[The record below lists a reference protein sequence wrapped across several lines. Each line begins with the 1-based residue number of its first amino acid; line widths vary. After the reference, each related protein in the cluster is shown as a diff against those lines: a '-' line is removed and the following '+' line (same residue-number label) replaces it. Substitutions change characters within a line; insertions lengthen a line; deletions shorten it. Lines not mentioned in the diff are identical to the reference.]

1 MPTHPRLEG
10 LLVRRLRLAAL
21 YIFAAAPLAAQEEF
35 PAITF
40 EGRLQHHFY
49 WLDNAAYAGELGP
62 RNGFFTRRA
71 RIEAQAQL
79 SERVYVVIE
88 PSYEGGRVEGL
99 SLKDAYVDVL
109 LTEPKTDPPVT
120 LRLGQSK
127 RPFGRY
133 ESMSSKNLPSIERG
147 AGMGLREV
155 ALSDLIDEQHL
166 SGRDIGVLFIA
177 RIKRRLLLEAGIYNG
192 EGESAPRDVND
203 AKTMAARIGV
213 EPLGRLNLG
222 VSAVSHEGI
231 ADSGGPTV
239 RHQGWGVDAG
249 WGTPGDPGLFLLSEV
264 ISAETFASSPARLRG
279 GLLVLAYNVPI
290 ERDALH
296 SVEPV
301 FRFDIADP
309 DADLPA
315 DHSRLLSAGIGLYL
329 TTKAQFRV
337 MVERQSFA
345 DPAMEPVAG
354 VRAAVTARF

>member
-1 MPTHPRLEG
+1 MPRLH
-10 LLVRRLRLAAL
+10 LAAAL
-21 YIFAAAPLAAQEEF
+21 CLLAAAPLGAQDEF
-35 PAITF
+35 PSVRF

-49 WLDNAAYAGELGP
+49 WLDNAAYADELGP

-71 RIEAQAQL
+71 RIEAQARL

-109 LTEPKTDPPVT
+109 LTEPETEPPLT

-147 AGMGLREV
+147 AGMGLFEV
-155 ALSDLIDEQHL
+155 ALNDLIEEERL

-177 RIKRRLLLEAGIYNG
+177 RIRERVLLEAGIYNG
-192 EGESAPRDVND
+192 EGESAPRDAND
-203 AKTMAARIGV
+203 AKTLAARIGF
-213 EPLGRLNLG
+213 EPLGRLNVG

-231 ADSGGPTV
+231 ADSVGPTV

-249 WGTPGDPGLFLLSEV
+249 LGAPGEPGLFVLTEFV
-264 ISAETFASSPARLRG
+264 SAESFAETPARLRG
-279 GLLVLAYNVPI
+279 GLLVLAYNILV

-296 SVEPV
+296 SIEPV
-301 FRFDIADP
+301 FRFDVADP
-309 DADLPA
+309 DADQGN
-315 DHSRLLSAGIGLYL
+315 DHSTLVGAGLGLYL
-329 TTKAQFRV
+329 TDRAQFRV
-337 MVERQSFA
+337 MYERQSFA
-345 DPAMEPVAG
+345 DPALLAIDG
-354 VRAAVTARF
+354 VRTALTVRF

>member
-1 MPTHPRLEG
+1 MRRVHLAAALC
-10 LLVRRLRLAAL
+10 LLVSARLAAQSG
-21 YIFAAAPLAAQEEF
+21 Y
-35 PAITF
+35 PAVRF

-49 WLDNAAYAGELGP
+49 WLDNAAYADELGP
-62 RNGFFTRRA
+62 RSGFFTRRA
-71 RIEAQAQL
+71 RIEAQARL

-109 LTEPKTDPPVT
+109 LTEPETDPPFT

-155 ALSDLIDEQHL
+155 ALNDLVDRERL
-166 SGRDIGVLFIA
+166 SGRDIGVLVIA
-177 RIKRRLLLEAGIYNG
+177 RISQRVLIEAGIYNG

-203 AKTMAARIGV
+203 AKTIAARIGI

-222 VSAVSHEGI
+222 VSAVSHEGVP
-231 ADSGGPTV
+231 DSVGPTV

-249 WGTPGDPGLFLLSEV
+249 WGAPGDSGLFLLTEF
-264 ISAETFASSPARLRG
+264 IAAESFADAPARLRG
-279 GLLVLAYNVPI
+279 GLLVAAYNILV

-296 SVEPV
+296 SIEPV
-301 FRFDIADP
+301 VRFDFADP
-309 DADLPA
+309 EAEIGE
-315 DHSRLLSAGIGLYL
+315 DHSMLLGVGIGLYL
-329 TTKAQFRV
+329 TDKAQFRILY
-337 MVERQSFA
+337 ERQSFA
-345 DPAMEPVAG
+345 DASMPALTG
-354 VRAAVTARF
+354 VRTALTVRF

>member
-1 MPTHPRLEG
+1 MRPPY
-10 LLVRRLRLAAL
+10 LAAAL
-21 YIFAAAPLAAQEEF
+21 CLMAAAPLQSQEEF
-35 PAITF
+35 PSIRF

-49 WLDNAAYAGELGP
+49 WLDNAAYADELGP

-71 RIEAQAQL
+71 RIEAQARL

-109 LTEPKTDPPVT
+109 LTEPETEPPLT

-155 ALSDLIDEQHL
+155 ALNDLVEAQHL

-177 RIKRRLLLEAGIYNG
+177 RIRQRVLLEAGIYNG

-203 AKTMAARIGV
+203 AKTMAARIGL
-213 EPLGRLNLG
+213 EPLGRLNVG
-222 VSAVSHEGI
+222 VSAVSHEGVV
-231 ADSGGPTV
+231 DSGGPTV

-249 WGTPGDPGLFLLSEV
+249 LGAPGDPGLFVLTEF
-264 ISAETFASSPARLRG
+264 ISAESFAESPTRLRG
-279 GLLVLAYNVPI
+279 GLVVLAYNILV

-296 SVEPV
+296 SIEPV
-301 FRFDIADP
+301 FRFDVADP
-309 DADLPA
+309 DADRSG
-315 DHSRLLSAGIGLYL
+315 DHSTLVGAGLGFYL
-329 TTKAQFRV
+329 TDKAQFRV
-337 MVERQSFA
+337 MYERQHFA
-345 DPAMEPVAG
+345 DPGLPPIDG
-354 VRAAVTARF
+354 VRTALTVRF

>member
-1 MPTHPRLEG
+1 M
-10 LLVRRLRLAAL
+10 RRPHLAAAFCL
-21 YIFAAAPLAAQEEF
+21 LASAPLAAQEEF
-35 PAITF
+35 PAIRF

-49 WLDNAAYAGELGP
+49 WLDNARYAELGP

-71 RIEAQAQL
+71 RIEAQARL

-109 LTEPKTDPPVT
+109 LTEPETDPPLT

-147 AGMGLREV
+147 AGMGLFEV
-155 ALSDLIDEQHL
+155 ALNDLIDEQHL

-177 RIKRRLLLEAGIYNG
+177 RIKKRLLLEAGLYNG

-203 AKTMAARIGV
+203 AKTMAARLGF
-213 EPLGRLNLG
+213 EPAGRLNLG

-231 ADSGGPTV
+231 ADSAGPTV
-239 RHQGWGVDAG
+239 RHQGWGVEAG
-249 WGTPGDPGLFLLSEV
+249 WGKPGEPGLFILFEFV
-264 ISAETFASSPARLRG
+264 SAESFAESPARLRG
-279 GLLVLAYNVPI
+279 GLLVLAYNILV

-296 SVEPV
+296 SIEPV
-301 FRFDIADP
+301 FRLDVADP
-309 DADLPA
+309 DADRSD
-315 DHSRLLSAGIGLYL
+315 DHSTLVGAGFGLYL
-329 TTKAQFRV
+329 TDKAQFRV
-337 MVERQSFA
+337 MYERQSFA
-345 DPAMEPVAG
+345 APERSSIGG
-354 VRAAVTARF
+354 VRTALTVRF

>member
-1 MPTHPRLEG
+1 M
-10 LLVRRLRLAAL
+10 RRRPLAAAL
-21 YIFAAAPLAAQEEF
+21 CLIASAPLAAQEDF
-35 PAITF
+35 PAIRF

-49 WLDNAAYAGELGP
+49 WLDNAAHADELGP

-71 RIEAQAQL
+71 RIEAQARL

-109 LTEPKTDPPVT
+109 LTEPETDPPLT

-147 AGMGLREV
+147 AGMGLFEV
-155 ALSDLIDEQHL
+155 ALSDLIDQQHL

-177 RIKRRLLLEAGIYNG
+177 RIKQRVLLEAGIYNG

-203 AKTMAARIGV
+203 AKTVAARLGF
-213 EPLGRLNLG
+213 EPAGRLNVG
-222 VSAVSHEGI
+222 VSAVSHEGVV
-231 ADSGGPTV
+231 DSGGPTV
-239 RHQGWGVDAG
+239 RHQGWGLDAG
-249 WGTPGDPGLFLLSEV
+249 WGAPGDPGLFLLTEF
-264 ISAETFASSPARLRG
+264 ISAESFADSPSRLRG
-279 GLLVLAYNVPI
+279 GLVVLAYNILV

-301 FRFDIADP
+301 FRLDVADP
-309 DADLPA
+309 DAGRAD
-315 DHSRLLSAGIGLYL
+315 DHSTLVGAGLGLYL
-329 TTKAQFRV
+329 TDKAQFRV
-337 MVERQSFA
+337 MYERQSFA
-345 DPAMEPVAG
+345 DPGMSAIDG
-354 VRAAVTARF
+354 VRTALAVRF

>member
-1 MPTHPRLEG
+1 MRSRHMA
-10 LLVRRLRLAAL
+10 AAL
-21 YIFAAAPLAAQEEF
+21 CLFASAPLAAQEEF
-35 PAITF
+35 PAIRF

-49 WLDNAAYAGELGP
+49 WLDNAAYADDLGP

-71 RIEAQAQL
+71 RIEAQARL

-109 LTEPKTDPPVT
+109 LTEPETDPPVT

-147 AGMGLREV
+147 AGMGLYEV
-155 ALSDLIDEQHL
+155 ALSDLIDEEHL

-177 RIKRRLLLEAGIYNG
+177 RIKQRVLLEAGIYNG

-203 AKTMAARIGV
+203 AKTMAARLGF
-213 EPLGRLNLG
+213 EPAGRLNLG

-231 ADSGGPTV
+231 ADSAGPTV
-239 RHQGWGVDAG
+239 RHQGWGIDAG
-249 WGTPGDPGLFLLSEV
+249 WGEPGEPGLFFLSEFV
-264 ISAETFASSPARLRG
+264 SAESFAESPVRLRG
-279 GLLVLAYNVPI
+279 GLLVLAYNILV

-296 SVEPV
+296 SIEPV
-301 FRFDIADP
+301 FRFDVADP
-309 DADLPA
+309 DAGRSD
-315 DHSRLLSAGIGLYL
+315 DHSTLLSAGIGLYL
-329 TTKAQFRV
+329 TDKAQFRV
-337 MVERQSFA
+337 LFERQGFA
-345 DPAMEPVAG
+345 DESREAISG
-354 VRAAVTARF
+354 VRTALTVRF